1 MAEQILSMQSEL
13 PNATNQTEARKN
25 IIRQKEEYEQLQL
38 DLMRKST
45 DFGDY
50 TRYLSVKWQDR
61 TKASTWKLHRHRI
74 CSHRR

>member
-1 MAEQILSMQSEL
+1 MQSEL

-50 TRYLSVKWQDR
+50 TLSFRQMARR
-61 TKASTWKLHRHRI
+61 TKDLTWKLHRHRI